1 VVRVTSSLMTTGAPD
16 GTSPLFAVI
25 GEALIDLVDPG
36 NGNAC
41 AAHPGGSPL
50 NVAIGLARLG
60 QPVAFVGRF
69 SRDPFGTVLRNHA
82 ARSGVDLTL
91 AVQGPQPSTIALVDM
106 KDGIARY
113 EFSVDGTVDFQW
125 ADSELAHLPPSVGW
139 VHYGSLASWLPPGDE
154 VIARRIAALRA
165 AGDVVVSYD
174 PNVRPQLQP
183 DAAIARDQVEQSL
196 PNAHLVKASL
206 EDLQYLYPGEA
217 VAKVAKRWLTAGPEI
232 VIVTRGGDGAI
243 AFTADTAPVE
253 RPVYPAPAI
262 DTVGAGD
269 AFTSGLLDA
278 LARREITSVS
288 RLRELHRPETL
299 AAVIDDAGVVAG
311 LTTTRPGA
319 DPPRRSEV
327 EAELRAETERG
338 RRVTQEDELPREVV
352 HRPAAPRPRRPTR

>member
-1 VVRVTSSLMTTGAPD
+1 MTTGVSN
-16 GTSPLFAVI
+16 GMSPLFAVI

-91 AVQGPQPSTIALVDM
+91 AVEGAEPSTIALLDI

-113 EFSVDGTVDFQW
+113 QFSVDGTVDFQW
-125 ADSELAHLPPSVGW
+125 SDSELAHLPPSIGW
-139 VHYGSLASWLPPGDE
+139 VHFGSLASWLPPGDE
-154 VIARRIAALRA
+154 VIARRIEELRA
-165 AGDVVVSYD
+165 TGDVVVSYD
-174 PNVRPQLQP
+174 PNVRPNLQP
-183 DAAIARDQVEQSL
+183 DAAIARDQAEQSL
-196 PNAHLVKASL
+196 RHAHVVKASL
-206 EDLQYLYPGEA
+206 EDLQWLYPGEA
-217 VAKVAKRWLTAGPEI
+217 VAKVAQRWLTAGPQI
-232 VIVTRGGDGAI
+232 VIVTRGGDGAV
-243 AFTADTAPVE
+243 AFTADAGVVE

-278 LARREITSVS
+278 VARRALTSVA
-288 RLRELHRPETL
+288 RLSDLHRPETL
-299 AAVIDDAGVVAG
+299 AAVIDDAALVAG

-319 DPPRRSEV
+319 DPPRRAEV
-327 EAELRAETERG
+327 EAEVTAEAERA
-338 RRVTQEDELPREVV
+338 RRVTQEDEPPPEAV
-352 HRPAAPRPRRPTR
+352 HRPATPRPRRPTR